1 MFFNFAPR
9 TKAESKMSERERGS
23 LGLLTLAEI
32 RELDLIGY
40 LSELGFEPVKVHSA
54 DHWYLS
60 PLRDERT
67 ASFKVNRRLNRWY
80 DHGISLGGNL
90 IDFATIFYQCSVGE
104 VIKIFSDY
112 WSFHKPKILLP
123 STEKAV
129 VNCPIQILYTG
140 QLTSKTLLDYIFSR
154 SVSPDIARQYCQQV
168 NYQIGDRRYF
178 AIGLL
183 NNSGGYELRN
193 SYSKLASSPKHI
205 TTINVGAPT
214 VSVFEGMFDFLSY
227 KTLMRKMAEQ
237 PENYVI
243 LNSISLFDR
252 ARPFLESHYHIDLYL
267 DRDAAGIRCTSTAK
281 DISEKYND
289 ASGMY
294 PGYKDLNEWLKS
306 TLLSRER

>member
-1 MFFNFAPR
+1 
-9 TKAESKMSERERGS
+9 MSERERGS
-23 LGLLTLAEI
+23 RGLLTLAEI

-123 STEKAV
+123 STEKAAA
-129 VNCPIQILYTG
+129 NCPLQILYTG
-140 QLTSKTLLDYIFSR
+140 QLTSKTLLDYIVSR
-154 SVSPDIARQYCQQV
+154 SVSADIARQYCRQV

-193 SYSKLASSPKHI
+193 SYSKLASSPKDI

-214 VSVFEGMFDFLSY
+214 VSVFEGMFDFPELHLSLRSRTTFSG
-227 KTLMRKMAEQ
+227 KPL
-237 PENYVI
+237 
-243 LNSISLFDR
+243 SH
-252 ARPFLESHYHIDLYL
+252 RPIF
-267 DRDAAGIRCTSTAK
+267 
-281 DISEKYND
+281 
-289 ASGMY
+289 
-294 PGYKDLNEWLKS
+294 
-306 TLLSRER
+306 

>member
-1 MFFNFAPR
+1 M
-9 TKAESKMSERERGS
+9 
-23 LGLLTLAEI
+23 
-32 RELDLIGY
+32 
-40 LSELGFEPVKVHSA
+40 
-54 DHWYLS
+54 
-60 PLRDERT
+60 
-67 ASFKVNRRLNRWY
+67 
-80 DHGISLGGNL
+80 
-90 IDFATIFYQCSVGE
+90 
-104 VIKIFSDY
+104 
-112 WSFHKPKILLP
+112 
-123 STEKAV
+123 
-129 VNCPIQILYTG
+129 NCPIQILYTG
-140 QLTSKTLLDYIFSR
+140 QLTSKTLLDYIVSR
-154 SVSPDIARQYCQQV
+154 SVSPDIAKQYCRQV

-193 SYSKLASSPKHI
+193 FYSKLASSPKDI

-252 ARPFLESHYHIDLYL
+252 ARPFLESHYHIDLYF
-267 DRDAAGIRCTSTAK
+267 DRDAAGIRCASIAK

-294 PGYKDLNEWLKS
+294 DGYKDLNEWFASGSGQAK
-306 TLLSRER
+306 